1 MGESLNTASVNKTQ
15 TYESLIPD
23 PKNLIHALRDIG
35 YSLETALAD
44 IIDNSITAEAS
55 EVNIYISFNLDNS
68 YIAIIDN
75 GNGMNGDELRNAM
88 SLGSFDPLA
97 LRNQKDLGRFGLG
110 LKTASFSQCS
120 NLTVASRQ
128 ENKIVSRC
136 WDLDHVT
143 ATKSWEVAVYDEEK
157 IMQLPKID
165 SLPTHGTMVLWE
177 KLDKLIDT
185 SSRRNPEDIFLEKID
200 MAREHLGLVFHRYL
214 SGEAGLKKL
223 SININGDPI
232 VPFNPFEGAGKH
244 FPEEVIEKIRIQAY
258 LLPHQNKTT
267 VEKYKHLAGKDG
279 YVKSQ
284 GFYVYRNSRLMIH
297 GTWFRLAKQTEAT
310 KLARVKIDLPNSED
324 FAWSIDVKKSRATP
338 PESIRFE
345 LKRTIEKIMASS
357 TRVYKSRGARISKQ
371 GYIPV
376 WSEYH
381 QHNEKSYRIN
391 YENPMIESLLSS
403 LDKNNNI
410 KVKEIFSIIESTL
423 PIDSIFSDLATEPE
437 NVKQNSVTDEQ
448 LLRHAEEYWSLM
460 IAIGDSIDEISKK
473 FKQTEPF
480 SKFED
485 FCESFIENKNKEFIN
500 GSN

>member
-1 MGESLNTASVNKTQ
+1 MIKAPK
-15 TYESLIPD
+15 YELTLPN

-44 IIDNSITAEAS
+44 VIDNSITAEAS
-55 EVNIYISFNLDNS
+55 EINIHVTYDINNS

-75 GNGMNGDELRNAM
+75 GNGMNDDELRNAM
-88 SLGSFDPLA
+88 NLGSFDPLA
-97 LRNQKDLGRFGLG
+97 VRNQKDLGRFGLG
-110 LKTASFSQCS
+110 LKTASFSQS
-120 NLTVASRQ
+120 SKLTVASRQ
-128 ENKIVSRC
+128 EAKLVSRC
-136 WDLDHVT
+136 WDLDHVS
-143 ATKSWEVAVYDEEK
+143 ATKSWEVAVYDESQIK
-157 IMQLPKID
+157 QLPKIEN
-165 SLPTHGTMVLWE
+165 LPIQGTLVLWE
-177 KLDKLIDT
+177 KLDRLIDT
-185 SSRRNPEDIFLEKID
+185 SSRRNPEDIFWEKID
-200 MAREHLGLVFHRYL
+200 AAREHLGLVFHRYL

-223 SININGDPI
+223 SIYINGDPI
-232 VPFNPFEGAGKH
+232 IPFNPFEGAGKH
-244 FPEEVIEKIRIQAY
+244 FPEENIGKIKIQAY

-267 VEKYKHLAGKDG
+267 VEKYKHLAGNDG

-297 GTWFRLAKQTEAT
+297 GTWFRLAKQAEAT

-338 PESIRFE
+338 PESIRSE

-357 TRVYKSRGARISKQ
+357 TKVYKSRGARISKQ
-371 GYIPV
+371 GYIPI

-403 LDKNNNI
+403 LDENSSS

-460 IAIGDSIDEISKK
+460 SNMGNDIDTISIK

-480 SKFED
+480 SQFEE
-485 FCESFIENKNKEFIN
+485 FCESFIGNKNKEIT
-500 GSN
+500 